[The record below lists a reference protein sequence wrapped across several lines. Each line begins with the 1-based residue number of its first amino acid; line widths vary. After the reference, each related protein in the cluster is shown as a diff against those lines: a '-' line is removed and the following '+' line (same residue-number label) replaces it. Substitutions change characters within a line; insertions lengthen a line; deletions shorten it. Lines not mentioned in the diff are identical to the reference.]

1 MVNGTHTHMCMYTC
15 RGKEGV
21 RVRNIFVE
29 EILEKSLADV
39 KSLDSE

>member
-1 MVNGTHTHMCMYTC
+1 MNGTHTRVCMYTG

-29 EILEKSLADV
+29 EILEKGLADV

>member
-1 MVNGTHTHMCMYTC
+1 MVNGTHAHVCMYTC

-29 EILEKSLADV
+29 EILEKGLAGCKV
-39 KSLDSE
+39 LGH